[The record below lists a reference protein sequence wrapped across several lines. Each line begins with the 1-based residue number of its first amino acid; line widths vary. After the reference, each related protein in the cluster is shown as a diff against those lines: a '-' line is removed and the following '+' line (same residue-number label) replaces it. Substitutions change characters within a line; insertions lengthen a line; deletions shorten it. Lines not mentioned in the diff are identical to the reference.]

1 MLIGKNEFDWENG
14 ESCVMGILN
23 VTPDSFSDGSMFN
36 HLDKAIDHAAQ
47 MIKEGAAI
55 IDVGGESTRPGY
67 TQISDEEE
75 MERVVPVLEALK
87 KRFDVPL
94 SVDTYKS
101 QVAKA
106 AFEAGADLLND
117 IWGLK
122 YDREIAGIVAAY
134 QKPVCLM
141 HNRTEI
147 PIFRKDKSYF
157 LEDYLNLVEQEL
169 QESIDIA
176 LAAGIKKDHLILDP
190 GIGFAKTLEMN
201 VDGVAYIDR
210 LKNFGLPI
218 LLGISRKS
226 IIGKSLN
233 LEMDEREEATIAL
246 NVIGRMYGCH
256 IFRVH
261 NVLGNV
267 RALKMADVVLKSRG
281 IIRNYY
287 EKVNRY

>member
-1 MLIGKNEFDWENG
+1 MVIGSKNFDWNNG
-14 ESCVMGILN
+14 KSYIMGILN
-23 VTPDSFSDGSMFN
+23 VTPDSFSDGSKYN
-36 HLDKAIDHAAQ
+36 TLDKAIDHAAQ
-47 MIKEGAAI
+47 MIEEGAAI

-67 TQISDEEE
+67 TKISDDEEIS
-75 MERVVPVLEALK
+75 RIVPVIEELK
-87 KRFDVPL
+87 KRFDIPL

-101 QVAKA
+101 KVADVA
-106 AFEAGADLLND
+106 LEAGADLLND

-122 YDREIAGIVAAY
+122 YDDKIASVVAKY
-134 QKPVCLM
+134 QKPVCIM
-141 HNRTEI
+141 HNRKEI
-147 PIFRKDKSYF
+147 PVFSKNDTYP
-157 LEDYLNLVEQEL
+157 LEEYLSMVENEL

-176 LAAGIKKDHLILDP
+176 LNAGIERDKIILDP

-201 VDGVAYIDR
+201 VDGVAFVER
-210 LKNFGLPI
+210 LKKFDMPI

-226 IIGKSLN
+226 IIGKSLD

-267 RALKMADVVLKSRG
+267 RALQMTD
-281 IIRNYY
+281 IIMNAR
-287 EKVNRY
+287 R